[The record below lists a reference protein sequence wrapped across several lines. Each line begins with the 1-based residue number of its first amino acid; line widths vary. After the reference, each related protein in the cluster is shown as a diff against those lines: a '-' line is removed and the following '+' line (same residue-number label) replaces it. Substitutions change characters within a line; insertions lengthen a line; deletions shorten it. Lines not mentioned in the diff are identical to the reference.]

1 MNPIDEAAAVYELAK
16 MQHER
21 TAEALADAHSNL
33 VALMPTK
40 DEGAVTVS
48 GESYKV
54 AITYGMN
61 RTVDAAAL
69 AAIKDSVPV
78 ALFEQAR
85 TNARQHVVRILA
97 LENDSLDAVQ
107 MQQLAQQQ
115 SCGTCADNRDLC
127 PQQRLPIR
135 SPCSLHHSMHR
146 LFAEMLIWNN

>member
-21 TAEALADAHSNL
+21 TAEALSDAHTAL

-69 AAIKDSVPV
+69 AAIKDSVPA
-78 ALFEQAR
+78 ALFEQAI
-85 TNARQHVVRILA
+85 TYKPSIVLA
-97 LENDSLDAVQ
+97 GLRYLSSNEPDAYAA
-107 MQQLAQQQ
+107 LAQAITARPAKP
-115 SCGTCADNRDLC
+115 SVKIEAIADEA
-127 PQQRLPIR
+127 RL
-135 SPCSLHHSMHR
+135 
-146 LFAEMLIWNN
+146 AA

>member
-21 TAEALADAHSNL
+21 TAEALSDAHANL

-69 AAIKDSVPV
+69 AAIKDSVPP
-78 ALFEQAR
+78 ALFEQAITYKPSIVLAGLR
-85 TNARQHVVRILA
+85 YLSSKEPSVYAILA
-97 LENDSLDAVQ
+97 QAITARPAKPSLRIDRIE
-107 MQQLAQQQ
+107 
-115 SCGTCADNRDLC
+115 ADI
-127 PQQRLPIR
+127 QE
-135 SPCSLHHSMHR
+135 
-146 LFAEMLIWNN
+146 AA